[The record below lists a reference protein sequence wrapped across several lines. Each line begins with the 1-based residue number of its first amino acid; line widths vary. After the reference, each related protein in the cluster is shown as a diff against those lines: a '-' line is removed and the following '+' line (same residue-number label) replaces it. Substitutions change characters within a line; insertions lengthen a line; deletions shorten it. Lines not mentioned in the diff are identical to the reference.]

1 MMKSTKIT
9 RLVSLVL
16 LGFFV
21 LYGIFAIPFAF
32 FLLALSAGLIVYGTS
47 ESVEMAALTVLLGG
61 ALIVLISQYKKGPA
75 VAAEGFADTAVD
87 ISKRVRSLTPT
98 VSGTFSGKGVEGF
111 EDISTTAA
119 TEKEAPPLPPPGSV
133 DSKPA
138 PASAPAEPPGL
149 FKLGVLP
156 EETKGGFHIDQGTT
170 VMNALNAL
178 NPDQV
183 KRMSDDTQKLIDT
196 QKSLMSMLGTMKPML
211 TDGKQLM
218 ETFQQ
223 MFGPGGAAPAPEKP
237 KA

>member
-1 MMKSTKIT
+1 MKSTKIT
-9 RLVSLVL
+9 RTGSLVL

-47 ESVEMAALTVLLGG
+47 ESTELAALTVVLGG
-61 ALIVLISQYKKGPA
+61 ALIVLISQYKKGPPA
-75 VAAEGFADTAVD
+75 KEGFAAGAAE
-87 ISKRVRSLTPT
+87 ISKRVRSFTPSGT
-98 VSGTFSGKGVEGF
+98 PSGTFSSKGVEGF
-111 EDISTTAA
+111 EDVSAA
-119 TEKEAPPLPPPGSV
+119 EKDAPPEPPAGTV

-138 PASAPAEPPGL
+138 PAAAATPEPPGL

-156 EETKGGFHIDQGTT
+156 DETKGGFHIDQGTT
-170 VMNALNAL
+170 VLNALNAL
-178 NPDQV
+178 HPEQV
-183 KRMSDDTQKLIDT
+183 KKMSDDTQKLIDT

-223 MFGPGGAAPAPEKP
+223 MFGSGGAAPEKP
-237 KA
+237 KV